1 MNGEY
6 SGRNEDAREIERLHA
21 QVRAL
26 QEELALRKGSEGKK
40 VEPGTSAVEHERP
53 ESAGRRISSL
63 ILLIIGI
70 VALFVA
76 IPVLWLNHTLLTTD
90 GWVEA
95 VGPVTEDPAV
105 QDAVANAVVQEY
117 SRQEN
122 IRAWVQE
129 QLPEKS
135 EELAGPIITLLQM
148 AARQVVKFIISTDAF
163 EGIWTEAN
171 RLSHSLAMAGFTRAD
186 QIDGQLVERAESMEI
201 DLQGII
207 ETLRQE
213 LQRRGLGFILP
224 EGITAQLAILQSER
238 FVRFLNILKTLNT
251 AAPWLALITLV
262 AIAGSLVLS
271 YNRRKTVLFLG
282 VGIISAGLILLIAS
296 FIVKMRMVGQVPPD
310 ALFTSEATSQ
320 AYDTITGGLLSTL
333 GASLLLGIIL
343 CFGAYAL
350 GPSLLM
356 TRMRRRVRLWIYQ
369 LGGDRAPGR
378 VGGWIKANRNKLQAA
393 VLILAGFALLL
404 PVGRSVIYVVWL
416 TVGVVFLEFLIEFFG
431 RTAPPPLTT

>member
-1 MNGEY
+1 M
-6 SGRNEDAREIERLHA
+6 
-21 QVRAL
+21 
-26 QEELALRKGSEGKK
+26 
-40 VEPGTSAVEHERP
+40 
-53 ESAGRRISSL
+53 
-63 ILLIIGI
+63 
-70 VALFVA
+70 A

-95 VGPVTEDPAV
+95 VGPVTKDPAV

-148 AARQVVKFIISTDAF
+148 AARQVVKFIISSDAF

-171 RLSHSLAMAGFTRAD
+171 RLSHSLAMAGFTRVD

-251 AAPWLALITLV
+251 AAPGFFNYHGGNT
-262 AIAGSLVLS
+262 GSLVLS
-271 YNRRKTVLFLG
+271 YNRRKTVLFWMWESYL
-282 VGIISAGLILLIAS
+282 
-296 FIVKMRMVGQVPPD
+296 
-310 ALFTSEATSQ
+310 
-320 AYDTITGGLLSTL
+320 
-333 GASLLLGIIL
+333 
-343 CFGAYAL
+343 
-350 GPSLLM
+350 
-356 TRMRRRVRLWIYQ
+356 RV
-369 LGGDRAPGR
+369 
-378 VGGWIKANRNKLQAA
+378 
-393 VLILAGFALLL
+393 
-404 PVGRSVIYVVWL
+404 
-416 TVGVVFLEFLIEFFG
+416 
-431 RTAPPPLTT
+431 

>member
-1 MNGEY
+1 
-6 SGRNEDAREIERLHA
+6 
-21 QVRAL
+21 
-26 QEELALRKGSEGKK
+26 
-40 VEPGTSAVEHERP
+40 
-53 ESAGRRISSL
+53 
-63 ILLIIGI
+63 
-70 VALFVA
+70 
-76 IPVLWLNHTLLTTD
+76 
-90 GWVEA
+90 
-95 VGPVTEDPAV
+95 
-105 QDAVANAVVQEY
+105 
-117 SRQEN
+117 
-122 IRAWVQE
+122 
-129 QLPEKS
+129 
-135 EELAGPIITLLQM
+135 
-148 AARQVVKFIISTDAF
+148 
-163 EGIWTEAN
+163 
-171 RLSHSLAMAGFTRAD
+171 
-186 QIDGQLVERAESMEI
+186 MEI

>member
-122 IRAWVQE
+122 IGPGFRSSFLKNPRNWR
-129 QLPEKS
+129 
-135 EELAGPIITLLQM
+135 PIITLLQM

-262 AIAGSLVLS
+262 AIAGS
-271 YNRRKTVLFLG
+271 
-282 VGIISAGLILLIAS
+282 
-296 FIVKMRMVGQVPPD
+296 
-310 ALFTSEATSQ
+310 
-320 AYDTITGGLLSTL
+320 
-333 GASLLLGIIL
+333 
-343 CFGAYAL
+343 
-350 GPSLLM
+350 
-356 TRMRRRVRLWIYQ
+356 
-369 LGGDRAPGR
+369 
-378 VGGWIKANRNKLQAA
+378 
-393 VLILAGFALLL
+393 
-404 PVGRSVIYVVWL
+404 
-416 TVGVVFLEFLIEFFG
+416 
-431 RTAPPPLTT
+431 